1 MGLEYQSKLNQLL
14 ISGRKNGLYFS
25 DWLKKNGYS
34 DQLTRRYRQSG
45 RLKERFYF
53 AKTKS

>member
-45 RLKERFYF
+45 WLKECFYF